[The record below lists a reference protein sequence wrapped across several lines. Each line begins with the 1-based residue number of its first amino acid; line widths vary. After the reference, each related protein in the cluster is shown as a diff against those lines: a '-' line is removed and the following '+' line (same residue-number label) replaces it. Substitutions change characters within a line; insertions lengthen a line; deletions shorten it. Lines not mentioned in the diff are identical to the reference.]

1 MKMKKIRKVMD
12 SVLGTMCS
20 VMFSLMTILAVYQ
33 VVSRYVFNSPSSFS
47 EELLTY
53 SFAWMSMFAATLAF
67 GEMDHMK
74 LDFFVNKL
82 KGKTAL
88 VVAIVTECII
98 LVFTALVLIYG
109 GMALT
114 KLTMAQLTASLAIP
128 MGYVYSIMPISGV
141 LTTMYCILNIVSL
154 CERMKTQQ

>member
-67 GEMDHMK
+67 GEMDHM
-74 LDFFVNKL
+74 N
-82 KGKTAL
+82 
-88 VVAIVTECII
+88 
-98 LVFTALVLIYG
+98 
-109 GMALT
+109 
-114 KLTMAQLTASLAIP
+114 
-128 MGYVYSIMPISGV
+128 
-141 LTTMYCILNIVSL
+141 
-154 CERMKTQQ
+154 